1 MAKQSRG
8 DVVRISTILILD
20 LQLSTSWLD
29 GDSLLNR
36 LKLKSLLD
44 IASWPCFH
52 SAKLGFAC
60 AIKVTLSSLI
70 SLTPNE
76 YICERWRIFGASMS
90 TNIRVFCL
98 IVQVQWGVCF
108 KIEVDVPMTQ
118 SSWFNDNVDCSAWF
132 FSSFFAFLHDFL
144 FFCCICFSCSC
155 FVLYFSSVVLLHF
168 FFLCWIAT
176 SSQEEEE
183 VQHLYNNNNR
193 PFAQQYWPPYHDS
206 LFQLTSICRLTLK
219 IILQGSALWTAGVCI
234 SVYCLLE
241 LQMITSWT

>member
-60 AIKVTLSSLI
+60 AIKVTLSSLF

-98 IVQVQWGVCF
+98 IVQVQWGDCF

-118 SSWFNDNVDCSAWF
+118 SSLVQRQRGLFCVVLFFFLC
-132 FSSFFAFLHDFL
+132 FSSWLSF
-144 FFCCICFSCSC
+144 FFCCICVSCSC
-155 FVLYFSSVVLLHF
+155 FVLYF
-168 FFLCWIAT
+168 
-176 SSQEEEE
+176 
-183 VQHLYNNNNR
+183 
-193 PFAQQYWPPYHDS
+193 
-206 LFQLTSICRLTLK
+206 K
-219 IILQGSALWTAGVCI
+219 
-234 SVYCLLE
+234 
-241 LQMITSWT
+241 